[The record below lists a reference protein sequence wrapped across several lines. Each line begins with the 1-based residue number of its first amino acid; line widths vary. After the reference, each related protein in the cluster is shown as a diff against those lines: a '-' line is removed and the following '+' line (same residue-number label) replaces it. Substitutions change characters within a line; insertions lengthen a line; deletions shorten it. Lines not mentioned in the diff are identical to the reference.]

1 MVKFKFDIFE
11 DIGSFYGKT
20 LKKKAN
26 LETVDDFLRETNYGM
41 NYKPLLAKL
50 NAPEDKP
57 REFLG
62 KERKHDHPEIDEKR
76 LIRWGRIFDLFRIP
90 RMPPRIA
97 EMLVAADVNS
107 VSELS
112 YMDPTQILFKMQEV
126 DEDTHFII
134 IEEPKIADA
143 ELWIYYAKLMTRR
156 KKYGMDIPLV
166 NVIPLMNLDYASEL
180 QKYKIWTMEDLDA
193 NFSLISG
200 LYNRIGMP
208 KLEYVEM
215 LGICDL
221 CRVHGIDIVIARALH
236 ETGIRSLL
244 AFRDVSIDEVYENL
258 KKVMHTS
265 TLCKQYPTLEMD
277 LTRSN
282 LEQLQKIAL
291 NQKIKTFLE
300 AMA

>member
-20 LKKKAN
+20 LKRKAN
-26 LETVDDFLRETNYGM
+26 LETIDDFLKETSYGM
-41 NYKPLLAKL
+41 DYKPLLAKL
-50 NAPEDKP
+50 NAPEEKP
-57 REFLG
+57 REIFG
-62 KERKHDHPEIDEKR
+62 KERVRDHPEIDEKR
-76 LIRWGRIFDLFRIP
+76 LVRWGRIFDLFRIP

-107 VSELS
+107 VAELS

-134 IEEPKIADA
+134 IEEPRIADA
-143 ELWIYYAKLMTRR
+143 EEWIYYAKLMTRR

-166 NVIPLMNLDYASEL
+166 NVIPVMNLDFASEL

-193 NFSLISG
+193 NFGLIPG
-200 LYNRIGMP
+200 LYDRIGMP
-208 KLEYVEM
+208 RLEYVEI

-221 CRVHGIDIVIARALH
+221 CRVHGIDIAIARALH
-236 ETGIRSLL
+236 EIGIRSLL
-244 AFRDVSIDEVYENL
+244 AFQDASINEACENL
-258 KKVMHTS
+258 KKAMITS
-265 TLCKQYPTLEMD
+265 YLYKQYPTLERD

-282 LEQLQKIAL
+282 LEQLQNIAL
-291 NQKIKTFLE
+291 SQKIKTFLE